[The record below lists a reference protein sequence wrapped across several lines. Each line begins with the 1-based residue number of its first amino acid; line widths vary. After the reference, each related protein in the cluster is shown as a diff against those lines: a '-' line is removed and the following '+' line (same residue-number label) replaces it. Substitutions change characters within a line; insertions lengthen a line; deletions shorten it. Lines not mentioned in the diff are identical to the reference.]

1 MSAATQMLHTGVVGL
16 GALGTPVAALL
27 LKAGH
32 AVAIYDVRSEPL
44 AELKKL
50 GAHVCASPAEVAQRS
65 DIVISLVS
73 DRAQTDDIVFG
84 AHGMLNHF
92 RPAAILAIGS
102 TLGPEPVLRIAHA
115 LAAKNVEVLDI
126 PISGGILAAREGK
139 LSLMAGGKAETLAR
153 ALPVLQIFANQ
164 ITRTGDVGAG
174 QAAKLAH
181 QLVFGLNVMALLE
194 GLSLGIAGG
203 VDPTIM
209 KDVLKQGLANSTVLQ
224 VWHDL
229 GPRWKGMLEASP
241 PGAVPPNL
249 RKDLHLVLEFA
260 RELGVELH
268 LGTEAS
274 RVADDGIALGHDN
287 PQL

>member
-1 MSAATQMLHTGVVGL
+1 MSGNKLKTGVIGL
-16 GALGTPVAALL
+16 GALGAPVAGLL

-32 AVAIYDVRSEPL
+32 AVAVCDVRSEPVADL
-44 AELKKL
+44 QKR
-50 GAHVCASPAEVAQRS
+50 GAKACDSPAEVARHS

-73 DRAQTDDIVFG
+73 DGAQTNDIVFG
-84 AHGMLNHF
+84 PSGMRDHLQ
-92 RPAAILAIGS
+92 AGAILAIGS
-102 TLGPEPVLRIAHA
+102 TLGPEPVQHIAQA
-115 LAAKNVEVLDI
+115 LAFRDVEVLDI

-139 LSLMAGGKAETLAR
+139 LSLMAGGKIETLAR
-153 ALPVLQIFANQ
+153 ARAVLDVFANQ
-164 ITRTGDVGAG
+164 ITHTGEVGTG

-194 GLSLGIAGG
+194 GLSLGVAGG
-203 VDPTIM
+203 VAPAVM

-229 GPRWKGMLEASP
+229 GPRWKGMLEASA

-260 RELGVELH
+260 RELGVPLP
-268 LGTEAS
+268 LCDEAS
-274 RVADDGIALGHDN
+274 RVADAGMATGHDN
-287 PQL
+287 PHL